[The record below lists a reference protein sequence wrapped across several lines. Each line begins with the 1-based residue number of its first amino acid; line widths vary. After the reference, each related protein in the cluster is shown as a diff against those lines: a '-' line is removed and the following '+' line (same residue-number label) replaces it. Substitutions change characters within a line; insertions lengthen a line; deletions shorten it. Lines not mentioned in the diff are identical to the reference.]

1 MNSKIL
7 KVFED
12 SSISSGAFNNV
23 TNEMWKIINIVFGA
37 AAGIMALLFV
47 TAIIVSIAQNSNTAD
62 PQLRKQNNKKIL
74 WAVIGIA
81 GVLFF
86 WGIVALIVSSVS
98 KSQIT
103 ISPNSLSDISI
114 KFNNVLSRF

>member
-1 MNSKIL
+1 MNSKLL

-12 SSISSGAFNNV
+12 GSISSGAFNNV

-74 WAVIGIA
+74 WSIIGIA

-103 ISPNSLSDISI
+103 ISPNALSDISI

>member
-12 SSISSGAFNNV
+12 GSISSGAFNNV

-103 ISPNSLSDISI
+103 ISPNALSDISI

>member
-12 SSISSGAFNNV
+12 GSISSGAFNNV
-23 TNEMWKIINIVFGA
+23 NEMWKIINIVFGA

-103 ISPNSLSDISI
+103 ISPNALSDISI